1 MLRDVGFFEKRGF
14 VVEIEATPRCNL
26 ACPFCDHRPGG
37 EASGP
42 DRPEVDLDAV
52 VPFLAGTFAG
62 RKFSVLV
69 NGGEP
74 TLRPELPD
82 FVEKVMKIP
91 GASIEIYTNL
101 TAPDEYYARLLCAG
115 ADVVPTFHEE
125 AFSSEGFAGKMAR
138 CGIRRALIPCTP
150 VNMVR
155 AAELLQKIPDAEF
168 EPLEDR
174 APSLLKS
181 AAITKL
187 DPRFAGKIRTLLKT
201 RTVSERICR
210 SGERY
215 LYVDGDCS
223 VRRCMFTDEP
233 PVWDVMKGPMDLG
246 VLLEPVLCRE
256 WCTYEFRR

>member
-1 MLRDVGFFEKRGF
+1 MLRDADFFEKRGF

-42 DRPEVDLDAV
+42 DRPEVNLDIV

-101 TAPDEYYARLLCAG
+101 TAPDEYYVRLLCAG

-138 CGIRRALIPCTP
+138 CGIRRALIP
-150 VNMVR
+150 
-155 AAELLQKIPDAEF
+155 LH
-168 EPLEDR
+168 
-174 APSLLKS
+174 
-181 AAITKL
+181 
-187 DPRFAGKIRTLLKT
+187 AGKH
-201 RTVSERICR
+201 
-210 SGERY
+210 G
-215 LYVDGDCS
+215 
-223 VRRCMFTDEP
+223 
-233 PVWDVMKGPMDLG
+233 
-246 VLLEPVLCRE
+246 
-256 WCTYEFRR
+256 

>member
-1 MLRDVGFFEKRGF
+1 MLRDAEFFEKRSF

-37 EASGP
+37 SASGP
-42 DRPEVDLDAV
+42 DRPEVDFDAV

-62 RKFSVLV
+62 RRFSVLV

-101 TAPDEYYARLLCAG
+101 TAPDEYYARLLAAG

-125 AFSSEGFAGKMAR
+125 AFSPEGFTEKAAR
-138 CGIRRALIPCTP
+138 CGFRRALIPCTQA
-150 VNMVR
+150 NMAQ
-155 AAELLQKIPDAEF
+155 AAKLLKKIPDAEF

-174 APSLLKS
+174 APPLRES
-181 AAITKL
+181 AAVAEL
-187 DPRFAGKIRTLLKT
+187 DSRFTGKVRTLIRTRSMT
-201 RTVSERICR
+201 ERICR
-210 SGERY
+210 SGGRY

-233 PVWDVMKGPMDLG
+233 PVWDVRTGPMDLE
-246 VLLEPVLCRE
+246 VLSKPILCRE
-256 WCTYEFRR
+256 WCSYEFR